1 MLILHKKVW
10 ANPPALLD
18 YAFSS
23 DQQLELKIRLKTKS
37 FPKFNLL

>member
-10 ANPPALLD
+10 AESSGVVD

-23 DQQLELKIRLKTKS
+23 DQQLELKIRLKTKF